1 MSNGFFL
8 PFKVLIFLIVFIII
22 FISVFFIPISPD
34 AFYSY
39 DGSLSQNIVIDI
51 SSSGY
56 AWPSPG
62 YTGINSYFGYRT
74 SPTAGAS
81 SYHSGLDIA
90 APEGSKLIAVT
101 SGQITFASFLGGGGY
116 TITLTSGNIKFT
128 YCHVSPHYIVKVG
141 DYVVQGQVIGY
152 VGPKNVYGVKGNQYF
167 DENGNPT
174 NGATTGPHLHF
185 GVRVNGEYIDPLT
198 LFN

>member
-1 MSNGFFL
+1 MSNSFFVS
-8 PFKVLIFLIVFIII
+8 FKRLLFIII
-22 FISVFFIPISPD
+22 FFIIFISLFFIPIYPDEFASYSPMV
-34 AFYSY
+34 
-39 DGSLSQNIVIDI
+39 DGNYIIDI

-62 YTGINSYFGYRT
+62 YTRINSYFGYRT

-81 SYHSGLDIA
+81 SYHSGLDIG

-116 TITLTSGNIKFT
+116 TITLSSGNMKFT
-128 YCHVSPHYIVKVG
+128 YCHVSPNYIVKVG
-141 DYVVQGQVIGY
+141 DYVSQGQVIGY
-152 VGPKNVYGVKGNQYF
+152 VGPKYVYGVSGNQYS
-167 DENGNPT
+167 DEYGNPT

-185 GVRVNGEYIDPLT
+185 GVRVDGQYIDPLT
-198 LFN
+198 LF

>member
-1 MSNGFFL
+1 MSNSFSMH
-8 PFKVLIFLIVFIII
+8 FKTFIIFIMVMLI
-22 FISVFFIPISPD
+22 FISVFFIPMFPD
-34 AFYSY
+34 SLYSY
-39 DGSLSQNIVIDI
+39 STSLDQNYIIDI
-51 SSSGY
+51 STSGY

-62 YTGINSYFGYRT
+62 YTTINSYFGYRT

-81 SYHSGLDIA
+81 SYHSGLDIG

-128 YCHVSPHYIVKVG
+128 YCHVSPNYIVNVG
-141 DYVVQGQVIGY
+141 DYVSQGQVIGY

-185 GVRVNGEYIDPLT
+185 GVRINGEYIDPLS
-198 LFN
+198 LFE

>member
-1 MSNGFFL
+1 MSNSFFIPTKIL
-8 PFKVLIFLIVFIII
+8 SLIIIFLIL
-22 FISVFFIPISPD
+22 FISIFFIPTLPES
-34 AFYSY
+34 AFSY
-39 DGSLSQNIVIDI
+39 TTSINSNIIIDI

-62 YTGINSYFGYRT
+62 FTTINSYFGYRT

-81 SYHSGLDIA
+81 SYHSGIDIG

-101 SGQITFASFLGGGGY
+101 SGKITFASFLGGGGY

-128 YCHVSPHYIVKVG
+128 YCHVSPYYIVKVG
-141 DYVVQGQVIGY
+141 DYVTQGQVIGY

-185 GVRVNGEYIDPLT
+185 GVRVNEEYVDPLN

>member
-1 MSNGFFL
+1 MSNSFFVS
-8 PFKVLIFLIVFIII
+8 FKFFISFII
-22 FISVFFIPISPD
+22 FITLFISIFFIPVFSSSYFPNFPD
-34 AFYSY
+34 QDFSFE
-39 DGSLSQNIVIDI
+39 I

-62 YTGINSYFGYRT
+62 YTTINSYFGYRT

-81 SYHSGLDIA
+81 SYHSGLDIG
-90 APEGSKLIAVT
+90 APEGAKLIAVT
-101 SGQITFASFLGGGGY
+101 SGEITFANFLGGGGY

-128 YCHVSPHYIVKVG
+128 YCHVSPYYIVKIG
-141 DYVVQGQVIGY
+141 DYVLQGQVIGY
-152 VGPKNVYGVKGNQYF
+152 VGPKNVYGVKGNSYK

-185 GVRVNGEYIDPLT
+185 GVRIDGKYVDPFS
-198 LFN
+198 LF

>member
-1 MSNGFFL
+1 MSNSFSV
-8 PFKVLIFLIVFIII
+8 PFKTFFIFIIFMLI
-22 FISVFFIPISPD
+22 LISVFFIPIFPD
-34 AFYSY
+34 SLYSY
-39 DGSLSQNIVIDI
+39 STSLNQNYIIDI

-62 YTGINSYFGYRT
+62 YTTINSYFGYRT

-81 SYHSGLDIA
+81 SYHSGLDIG

-128 YCHVSPHYIVKVG
+128 YCHVSPNYIVKVG
-141 DYVVQGQVIGY
+141 DYVSQGQVIGY
-152 VGPKNVYGVKGNQYF
+152 VGPKYVYGVKGNQYF

-185 GVRVNGEYIDPLT
+185 GVRVNGEYIDPLS
-198 LFN
+198 LFK